1 VVDVPTELQ
10 VERMVELRGMTRQD
24 AEARVAAQASREE
37 RLAIA
42 THVVDNTGT
51 VDDLRRRVT
60 QVYRELRG

>member
-1 VVDVPTELQ
+1 
-10 VERMVELRGMTRQD
+10 MVELRGMTRQD